1 MPLQCNFEYSNPK
14 HKVCIQGCAIYLSP
28 TLQMFIV
35 LTFLTHACGNS
46 RFSLLEGFHSVL
58 KSNKVD
64 ADHAKARLAEG
75 EPCYAVHGTLKTAL

>member
-1 MPLQCNFEYSNPK
+1 
-14 HKVCIQGCAIYLSP
+14 
-28 TLQMFIV
+28 MFIV